1 MPEIEVL
8 GAAVAVAAI
17 VVIGIAFTVLK
28 KPKVFLD
35 KTRQKLTLVT
45 KTQLSHDTYRFRF
58 ALPEPSM
65 VSVCAQNALGAH
77 RPRARFRGCATSS
90 SSERETLTRHVE
102 ERTGAS
108 VVSSDSRGEES
119 AVAKTASTRPAIA
132 APHACSLTIA
142 VLSLPFLARPR
153 HALACQI
160 LGLPV
165 GKHFKVFA
173 PNRAGVVAGEWN
185 GREDP
190 EASASEIQRSYTP
203 TTSDSTR
210 GHVELVIKAY
220 KAGEVERFPDGG
232 KMSQYMAGL
241 AVGDAMSLQG
251 PFGSIEYAG
260 RGLFRHS
267 KRELPVCAEIGML
280 AGGTGITPMLQVI
293 AAVLAENSRIKVA
306 LLYANQTEADILVRA
321 ELEALA
327 AAHPDRFRLHYTID
341 RPPTDGSWKHSTGF
355 IDQAMIS
362 AHLPAPGPKTV
373 VLMCGPPPMIKFA
386 CKANLDAL
394 GYEKGNQ
401 LAF

>member
-65 VSVCAQNALGAH
+65 
-77 RPRARFRGCATSS
+77 
-90 SSERETLTRHVE
+90 
-102 ERTGAS
+102 
-108 VVSSDSRGEES
+108 
-119 AVAKTASTRPAIA
+119 
-132 APHACSLTIA
+132 
-142 VLSLPFLARPR
+142 
-153 HALACQI
+153 I

-173 PNRAGVVAGEWN
+173 PIRAGVVAGEWN